1 MRSCGYLRTRE
12 VGTLQV
18 PLDAS
23 VVNRL
28 CPRCADN
35 GPRVRQETGLGIFLD
50 ALGGLGLLY
59 QLGSH
64 TGPEEDEE
72 WNREEVEAAA
82 ALLRSPPADP
92 GTDEE
97 DDDAAEEAREVRDEA
112 ERIRDG
118 VLSEWRRAA
127 TSLHQARRTVLSFA
141 WLEQWAQPKLLMKE
155 QHLALL
161 RGQAVLFVDVAGL
174 ATAAAVAVMDE
185 PQLPAGD
192 EAFKILGTTAD
203 ITRGLRSLWGKWQRH
218 VSGGWDQPAEHSW
231 IAHSLVGSISS
242 RRKGRDQVLAA
253 AEALLATWA
262 EHAHQVAVAGTV
274 PDVLLTVTLPEP
286 LGEEPHRRGR
296 EWLDHLDTWELGV
309 LVTFL
314 TDADWARGV
323 LTVRVP
329 ELIARRLLDR
339 RSTLACTPHQSTPS
353 STAAEGTRSAP
364 GADHPIGPGIF
375 DDTPVADRRLV
386 TITHLKALRAAS
398 GVADQL
404 YLVFSTERGAEVL
417 PLAALESRCEQGW
430 QGIILAGAS
439 DLPGQ
444 LIERQKTTPANPLDD
459 EPGQEH
465 STGRRHRDHQDPF
478 FGQHLSTDHALQA
491 MERQSYFDQDREH
504 NLRSLAMAR
513 GAKDLRT
520 LDGGRDFTGR
530 PSDAVP
536 AAVWDGLLA
545 MSTLDLRPFRAPRE
559 DRWNSGSGIPLAI
572 LADVQIYTTNA
583 DPLVEG
589 KGHSP
594 DCQHAGRGG
603 VSRHDDLLTLA
614 QLLDKEDMDWCG
626 KCGGY
631 TVRRLTPAQ
640 LAHYRA
646 AHRLHAVATTLRG
659 DRPSAHDT
667 LDTASLVSELDE
679 LAAWRTDGLED
690 DSPVAVAD
698 TWRWKQIVED
708 LSNKAHAWD
717 RARTAGS

>member
-1 MRSCGYLRTRE
+1 MLGYSLTSDVPLGPFEGARVTLYAAGGKPAKLHAVRDCGYLRTRE

-23 VVNRL
+23 VVSRL

-35 GPRVRQETGLGIFLD
+35 GPQVRRETGLGIFLD

-155 QHLALL
+155 EYLAFL

-203 ITRGLRSLWGKWQRH
+203 ITRGLRSLWGRWQRH
-218 VSGGWDQPAEHSW
+218 VSDGWDQPAEHSW

-274 PDVLLTVTLPEP
+274 PDALLTVTLPEP

-353 STAAEGTRSAP
+353 STVAEGTRSAP

-439 DLPGQ
+439 DLPGH

-513 GAKDLRT
+513 GVRRPAHTRRRPGLHRPSLRRCP
-520 LDGGRDFTGR
+520 GRCVGR
-530 PSDAVP
+530 PAGHVDP
-536 AAVWDGLLA
+536 RPQ
-545 MSTLDLRPFRAPRE
+545 TLPRPPR
-559 DRWNSGSGIPLAI
+559 GPLE
-572 LADVQIYTTNA
+572 QRF
-583 DPLVEG
+583 
-589 KGHSP
+589 GHSARHPRRRP
-594 DCQHAGRGG
+594 DLHHQRRPPRRGQG
-603 VSRHDDLLTLA
+603 SLSGLPARGPRRRQPPRRPADTGSTARQRRHGLVR
-614 QLLDKEDMDWCG
+614 Q
-626 KCGGY
+626 
-631 TVRRLTPAQ
+631 VRRIHRPPPDPRTTRPLPGGPPPARRR
-640 LAHYRA
+640 HHA
-646 AHRLHAVATTLRG
+646 AR
-659 DRPSAHDT
+659 
-667 LDTASLVSELDE
+667 
-679 LAAWRTDGLED
+679 
-690 DSPVAVAD
+690 
-698 TWRWKQIVED
+698 
-708 LSNKAHAWD
+708 
-717 RARTAGS
+717 